1 MKILHVVNTLSA
13 GGAELHLLTLSRYL
27 KQHGA
32 EVVVACLKEKI
43 KGSRSLRE
51 DFEKEDIG
59 LVLLQA
65 DKRHD
70 LRFPLK
76 LAKFIKEMRPD
87 ILHSHLPR
95 ADIATAMTRRLTRSP
110 VFLCSVH
117 GIYRHRWFGTWAAP
131 LMRWAYREANAIIAI
146 SAAVKDWLVQDFRI
160 SAEKINIIHYGIEPE
175 QFTRLAARTS
185 QPQDRPAQ
193 GVIGSLGRLEVGKGF
208 DCLVQAMAV
217 VRNHVPDVLLLVA
230 GHDLYGYTQ
239 TLQALINRLKLG
251 GHVQLAGFQ
260 TNVPSFLHSLDVFA
274 FASRSEGFGQVLIEA
289 MAAGKPVV
297 ASRIPPLTEIVVDQE
312 IGLLVDPDK
321 PQAFAEAIV
330 WLLTHP
336 EQAQRMGRQGQERV
350 SQYFSAHRMAAD
362 ILSLYD
368 NLRKP
373 PRYET
378 ARLAGN
384 ED

>member
-76 LAKFIKEMRPD
+76 LAKLIKEMRPD

-131 LMRWAYREANAIIAI
+131 LMRWAYREADAIIAI

-193 GVIGSLGRLEVGKGF
+193 GVIGSLGRLEAGKGF